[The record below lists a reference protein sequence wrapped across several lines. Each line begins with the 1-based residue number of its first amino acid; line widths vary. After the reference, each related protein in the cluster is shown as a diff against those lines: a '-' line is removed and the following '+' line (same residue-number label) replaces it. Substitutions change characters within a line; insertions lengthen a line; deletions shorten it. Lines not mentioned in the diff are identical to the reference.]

1 MTDAYIAI
9 ILVVVGIVLVISFL
23 RYKAKTSEKRMLQ
36 MLRTAGLDPE
46 ITVHDGSEAIMR
58 EVRRRCR
65 KCQSEGLCEQW
76 LAGKVEGNNDFCPN
90 AQVFEALKSTHPA

>member
-1 MTDAYIAI
+1 MNDAYIAI
-9 ILVVVGIVLVISFL
+9 ILVVVGVVLVMSFL
-23 RYKAKTSEKRMLQ
+23 RYKARTSEKRMLQ

-46 ITVHDGSEAIMR
+46 ITLHGGSEAIMS

-76 LAGKVEGNNDFCPN
+76 LAGKVEGDNDFCPN
-90 AQVFEALKSTHPA
+90 AQVFEVLKSTPLT